1 MSVIGIKKRTKM
13 NHWDDN
19 DLAFVAGCYD
29 KGRFDTGKA
38 IARFHAA
45 DGGALHRRWWMAA
58 AAVAASV
65 AVLFAAGYGIRSWVR
80 AAQEPAPAE
89 QPVLTPEAAGTHTFC
104 YDNTPVDQV
113 LAELSAYYGC
123 TLTTAPTDKR
133 LTGTFPDGDVKR
145 IVSAIE
151 SALGIQITMEP

>member
-1 MSVIGIKKRTKM
+1 M
-13 NHWDDN
+13 
-19 DLAFVAGCYD
+19 
-29 KGRFDTGKA
+29 
-38 IARFHAA
+38 
-45 DGGALHRRWWMAA
+45 
-58 AAVAASV
+58 
-65 AVLFAAGYGIRSWVR
+65 
-80 AAQEPAPAE
+80 E
-89 QPVLTPEAAGTHTFC
+89 
-104 YDNTPVDQV
+104 QV

>member
-1 MSVIGIKKRTKM
+1 MVKKRQKM
-13 NHWDDN
+13 KPWDDN

-29 KGRFDTGKA
+29 KGRFDTRNA
-38 IARFHAA
+38 IARFHETDSRAA
-45 DGGALHRRWWMAA
+45 HRRWWMTAA
-58 AAVAASV
+58 AAAASV
-65 AVLFAAGYGIRSWVR
+65 AVLFAAGYGIRTWIR
-80 AAQEPAPAE
+80 AAQEPAPVE
-89 QPVLTPEAAGTHTFC
+89 QPAVTPEAAGTHTFR
-104 YDNTPVDQV
+104 YDNTPVEQV